1 MDREAP
7 KLRLTNAVEFR
18 RRESRIAKEWK
29 EREAPELAS
38 AMEKQFNQMY
48 GKDQHEVASWQKLCL
63 AVDIDPAPDTI
74 EECRKVR
81 HSISSL
87 S

>member
-1 MDREAP
+1 MEREAP
-7 KLRLTNAVEFR
+7 KLTNAVEFR
-18 RRESRIAKEWK
+18 PLKLQMAEEWK
-29 EREAPELAS
+29 EREGHELAS

-74 EECRKVR
+74 EECQKVR